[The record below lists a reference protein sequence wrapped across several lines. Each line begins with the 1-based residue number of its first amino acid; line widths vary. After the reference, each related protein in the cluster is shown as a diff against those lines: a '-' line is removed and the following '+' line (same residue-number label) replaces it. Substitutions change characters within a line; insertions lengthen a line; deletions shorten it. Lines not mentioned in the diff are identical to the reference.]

1 MPKSLTFNTGI
12 VEYDIN
18 GKVVVSF
25 NPADET
31 FSKKLFD
38 AFDALNKLQNDFAS
52 GGSFDK
58 FIELDSEMR
67 SIIDDLLGEGVSDAL
82 FGGMNAYALA
92 DGLPVWSNLL
102 MAIFYEVAD
111 AYALEFGKTS
121 EQIKAHKKK
130 YGALLAKY
138 REGK

>member
-58 FIELDSEMR
+58 FVELDSEMR
-67 SIIDDLLGEGVSDAL
+67 GIIDDLLGESVSDAL

-111 AYALEFGKTS
+111 AYEREFGKTS
-121 EQIKAHKKK
+121 EQIKAHEKK

-138 REGK
+138 RKGK